1 MSYQHCH
8 HENVGLW
15 QIQPFF
21 LFSPLICY
29 SLSELVQTWHCE
41 IAAFFL
47 QKNPYHSD
55 HWIKFCFSLERIRFI
70 TRVVEL
76 LFRNCEGPWR
86 SDGRWH
92 LSDLKEIFEEKCFCQ
107 KNEVFCCFWILFVSG
122 SVWSETRLSAV
133 VLGRLKIS
141 AVRKQRKST
150 SQIAKG
156 TTQRLNTW
164 NTHNLIKIL
173 GMRKYMKIWKYDGE
187 NSDRLGPNLSDNA
200 WQLHRMSN
208 LWMNCISDRQGHD
221 WWLSLSKF

>member
-1 MSYQHCH
+1 MKMSGCGRYNHSFCFHPSSVTVCLNWCRLDTARLQHFVCK
-8 HENVGLW
+8 
-15 QIQPFF
+15 
-21 LFSPLICY
+21 
-29 SLSELVQTWHCE
+29 
-41 IAAFFL
+41 
-47 QKNPYHSD
+47 KNPYHSD

-76 LFRNCEGPWR
+76 LFRNCEGLWR

-107 KNEVFCCFWILFVSG
+107 KKMKCFVASG
-122 SVWSETRLSAV
+122 SCLLVDLSEVKQDCLQLFSADW
-133 VLGRLKIS
+133 KS
-141 AVRKQRKST
+141 AQCENKEST